1 MANLHRS
8 LGMGSLLGCLLGT
21 WACGNDPWPS
31 PRPVEGTD
39 PPVEPADP
47 VVDPTQ
53 PAEPT
58 QPMEDGVVPP
68 VSEEIIPG
76 DGASDFVSSAPSG
89 GGGGSEEIATVSGD
103 ANRPTA
109 AGPGDAERAISEA
122 DILQLSGDRLYAL
135 SRYSGLSIIDVSNP
149 AALRLEGVYR
159 SAAEPFEMYV
169 EDGLVYAMYNNW
181 SSYGCDAIGYCG
193 WQSESR
199 VQAIDTRDA
208 ANIRLLADLVVPG
221 TIADS
226 RRVGDVMYLATD
238 QSAGCWGCEAES
250 NTTVT
255 SFDVSTPGSFTQLDQ
270 LRLPSVSEFG
280 GTRSISVTD
289 QRIYIGGFDYDA
301 NFNILPGSVQVVDI
315 SDPGGALIEGARFDV
330 AGPIQSRW
338 QMDEFEGVFRVISQ
352 PGGWGTDLPPV
363 VETFEVFSSDDI
375 ARVGYLTVSLP
386 RDNEV
391 LQSARFDGTRAY
403 AITAEQVDPLFTFDL
418 SDPFEPV
425 QLGELEMPGFVYHM
439 EPRGDR
445 IFALGNDP
453 ANPDGSLHVSLFDVT
468 DLADPILLS
477 RVPFGGDFGSF
488 AEGQNQIHKA
498 FSILPEVGL
507 ILVPFSG
514 GSYDELTCEYE
525 YGSGIQLVDFT
536 DDDLAQRGVAP
547 QVGDARRALL
557 HRDHLIG
564 IGDNAVQTFD
574 ISDRD
579 APVETDQ
586 LDVARNVSTVR
597 VLGDHLLRFG
607 SDWATNQTILD
618 MTPVAQASMA
628 EPQAE
633 IDLSALFGAD
643 AWSCNGGSSWSG
655 QVFTRGDHAYVPRYT
670 NEFDAETGESEQRLK
685 FYIVD
690 ISDRNAPRAVGS
702 FAVEPARGDTVITG
716 ILQTENTL
724 LVGRSQGYYSYDPF
738 VGMVTGSPR
747 FFYDVIQLS
756 NPSAPSVASRFEMP
770 ADIAGN
776 GWGNFAVG
784 GCSVDVGWGWHG
796 GGRTAELTD
805 GDFVISQHSEP
816 VPGKPGQLK
825 YYLDR
830 LDVSVP
836 SQPVLLPSINIPGT
850 PVHYND
856 ETSELVTIDYTETV
870 EQATSPEDCYAR
882 GYYGYYEQSPD
893 ACRVSRRSINL
904 LQLQP
909 DRAIRTGYLQLDIKR
924 RTANIAVSNSRIFY
938 TTMDF
943 PVPVAGVGGPILG
956 DVTSSVDGARPAPA
970 GISSGEGALPPPP
983 VLAPIRLETL
993 RLEAGRLTRL
1003 PSRELRQLPN
1013 DGYYYGELYAR
1024 DERLFEI
1031 FDQTVTV
1038 IDTLDPTA
1046 TQNISRELPGW
1057 GCVSLEV
1064 SADAAYCAVGQRG
1077 VEVIDLRPMRPAP
1090 GAL

>member
-1 MANLHRS
+1 
-8 LGMGSLLGCLLGT
+8 MGSLLGCLLGT
-21 WACGNDPWPS
+21 WACGNDPWPT
-31 PRPVEGTD
+31 PTPPDDND
-39 PPVEPADP
+39 PSVEPAEP
-47 VVDPTQ
+47 SELTPPTGTTQ
-53 PAEPT
+53 PVGGLEMPAA
-58 QPMEDGVVPP
+58 G
-68 VSEEIIPG
+68 EETILG
-76 DGASDFVSSAPSG
+76 DGATDFVSSAPN
-89 GGGGSEEIATVSGD
+89 GGSDSVSEIGTLSGD
-103 ANRPTA
+103 ANA
-109 AGPGDAERAISEA
+109 AAPGGRDDAERAISEA

-135 SRYSGLSIIDVSNP
+135 SRYSGLSVIDVSNP

-181 SSYGCDAIGYCG
+181 SSYGCDSVGFCG

-199 VQAIDTRDA
+199 VQAIDTRDP
-208 ANIRLLADLVVPG
+208 ANIRLLADLNVPG

-226 RRVGDVMYLATD
+226 RRVGDVMYLATE

-255 SFDVSTPGSFTQLDQ
+255 SFDLSEPGKFTQLDQ
-270 LRLPSVSEFG
+270 LRLPSVGEFG
-280 GTRSISVTD
+280 GGRSISVTD
-289 QRIYIGGFDYDA
+289 QRIYIGGYDYDA

-315 SDPGGALIEGARFDV
+315 SDPAGALVEGTRFDV

-352 PGGWGTDLPPV
+352 PGGWGTDLPPA
-363 VETFEVFSSDDI
+363 VETFQVYSSDDI
-375 ARVGYLTVSLP
+375 ERVGYLTVSLP

-445 IFALGNDP
+445 LFALGNDP
-453 ANPDGSLHVSLFDVT
+453 DNPDGALNVSLFDVT
-468 DLADPILLS
+468 DLADPVLLS
-477 RVPFGGDFGSF
+477 RAPFGGDFGSF

-536 DDDLAQRGVAP
+536 DDELVQRGVAP

-557 HRDHLIG
+557 HREHLIG

-643 AWSCNGGSSWSG
+643 AWSCNGSASWSG
-655 QVFTRGDHAYVPRYT
+655 QVFTRGDHAYVPRYN
-670 NEFDAETGESEQRLK
+670 NEFDPETGESEQRLK

-702 FAVEPARGDTVITG
+702 FAVEPARGDTFITG

-724 LVGRSQGYYSYDPF
+724 LVGRSQGYYSYDPLA
-738 VGMVTGSPR
+738 GMVTGSPR

-756 NPSAPSVASRFEMP
+756 NPSAPSLASRFEMP

-776 GWGNFAVG
+776 GWGNFAVA

-805 GDFVISQHSEP
+805 GDFVISQHSVP

-830 LDVSVP
+830 LDVSDP
-836 SQPVLLPSINIPGT
+836 FQPKLLPSINIPGT

-856 ETSELVTIDYTETV
+856 ETSELVTVDYVETV
-870 EQATSPEDCYAR
+870 EQATSPEDCSAR
-882 GYYGYYEQSPD
+882 GYYGYYVDSPD
-893 ACRVSRRSINL
+893 ACRVARRSINL

-909 DRAIRTGYLQLDIKR
+909 DRAIRTGYLQLDLKR
-924 RTANIAVSNSRIFY
+924 RTANIAVSDSRIFY

-943 PVPVAGVGGPILG
+943 PVPVPGVGAPIV
-956 DVTSSVDGARPAPA
+956 DSASSTDGALPAPV
-970 GISSGEGALPPPP
+970 GLSSGEGNLPPTP
-983 VLAPIRLETL
+983 LELSPIRLEAL
-993 RLEAGRLTRL
+993 RIEAGRLMRL
-1003 PSRELRQLPN
+1003 PSRELRQLPK

-1046 TQNISRELPGW
+1046 TENITRELPGW

-1077 VEVIDLRPMRPAP
+1077 VEVIDLRPMR
-1090 GAL
+1090 L